1 MEELTMGIQT
11 DILLESGTNELEVIM
26 FEIGTSIFGINVL
39 KVREI
44 INAMEVT
51 SIPNS
56 HENVEGII
64 RLREQVLPV
73 VNLAKVLHIENSTN
87 PLQNKFI
94 IAELNQIQ
102 VAFRVHD
109 VSRIHRFHGNKLKNH
124 QICQV
129 ENKHMLMELFI

>member
-1 MEELTMGIQT
+1 MGIQT

-56 HENVEGII
+56 HEKVEGII
-64 RLREQVLPV
+64 RLREQVLLV
-73 VNLAKVLHIENSTN
+73 VNLAKDLHIENSINT
-87 PLQNKFI
+87 LQNKFMI
-94 IAELNQIQ
+94 
-102 VAFRVHD
+102 
-109 VSRIHRFHGNKLKNH
+109 
-124 QICQV
+124 V
-129 ENKHMLMELFI
+129 EFNTIYVLL